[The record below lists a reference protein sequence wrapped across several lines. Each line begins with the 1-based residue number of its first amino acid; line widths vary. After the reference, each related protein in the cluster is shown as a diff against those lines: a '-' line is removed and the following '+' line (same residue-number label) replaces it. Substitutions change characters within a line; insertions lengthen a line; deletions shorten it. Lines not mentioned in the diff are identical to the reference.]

1 MSQKLTQ
8 KLDLR
13 QQQNLVMT
21 PQMQQAIKLL
31 QLNNLELQDY
41 LEEELAQNPLLEKDE
56 KREAA
61 EGDAPDSQQEPP
73 ASEDSDNIKD
83 SFDSWEDEKHEA
95 PAQQDF
101 DSGSSMATVGAGG
114 STDFNDDEGSFQDT
128 LTRPVTLRDHLL
140 EQLQLTLDDPRDRM
154 MGALLID
161 RLDEAGY
168 LRDDPNDLCEQLGC
182 PPERLESLLGE
193 LKHFDPAGVFARDL
207 AECLALQLQE
217 RGEYDA
223 PMQKLIA
230 NLDLVARHDLKK
242 LANLCDVHETALP
255 EMLAELRTLNPKP
268 SAQFE
273 HIVVQTAI
281 PDALMKALPKDVG
294 GGWRVE
300 LNTDTLPRVLVN
312 NQYYTDVTE
321 RTKDKQERE
330 YLTTQLNNA
339 NWLVKA
345 LDQRAQTI
353 LKVASQIVEE
363 QDGFF
368 LYGVE
373 FLKPL
378 TLREVAEAIGMHE
391 STVSRVTTGKF
402 IGTPRGLFELK
413 YFFTSTIEGTDGIAL
428 SSEAVRA
435 KIRNLIDAET
445 AENILSDDD
454 LVELLRKDG
463 VDIARRTIAKYRES
477 MNIGSSVQRRRQ
489 KKSGMSF

>member
-8 KLDLR
+8 SLDLR

-31 QLNNLELQDY
+31 QLNNIELQEF
-41 LEEELAQNPLLEKDE
+41 LEEELSQNPLLEKAE
-56 KREAA
+56 TPTEATA
-61 EGDAPDSQQEPP
+61 EPSE
-73 ASEDSDNIKD
+73 ASESGDNIQE
-83 SFDSWEDEKHEA
+83 SFEDNNWDNDKASAE
-95 PAQQDF
+95 PMQDF
-101 DSGSSMATVGAGG
+101 DGGSAMATVGAGG
-114 STDFNDDEGSFQDT
+114 NTNFDDNEGSFQDT
-128 LTRPVTLRDHLL
+128 LTENKTLRDHLL
-140 EQLQLTLDDPRDRM
+140 DQLKLDAEDSRDLM
-154 MGALLID
+154 MGSLLID

-168 LRDDPNDLCEQLGC
+168 LRDDPVLMAEQLGC
-182 PPERLESLLGE
+182 SQERLQSLLAN
-193 LKHFDPAGVFARDL
+193 LKTFDPPGVFAGNL
-207 AECLALQLQE
+207 AECLALQLAD
-217 RGEYDA
+217 RGTLDA
-223 PMQKLIA
+223 PMQKLLA
-230 NLDLVARHDLKK
+230 NLDLVAKHDLKK
-242 LANLCDVHETALP
+242 LAALCDVHETALP
-255 EMLAELRTLNPKP
+255 EMLGELRTLNPKP
-268 SAQFE
+268 SAEFE
-273 HIVVQTAI
+273 HMVVQTAI
-281 PDALMKALPKDVG
+281 PDVLMKALPKDVG

-312 NQYYTDVTE
+312 NQYYTDVQAKA
-321 RTKDKQERE
+321 KDKQERE

-378 TLREVAEAIGMHE
+378 TLREIAESIAMHE

-413 YFFTSTIEGTDGIAL
+413 YFFSSTIEGTDGTAL

-435 KIRNLIDAET
+435 KIKNLIDAET
-445 AENILSDDD
+445 ADDILSDDD
-454 LVELLRKDG
+454 LVDLLRKDG
-463 VDIARRTIAKYRES
+463 VDIARRTIAKYREA

-489 KKSGMSF
+489 KKSGF

>member
-1 MSQKLTQ
+1 MAPKITQ
-8 KLDLR
+8 SLDLR

-31 QLNNLELQDY
+31 QLSNLELQDF
-41 LEEELAQNPLLEKDE
+41 LEEEMAQNPLLEKAEPADTSETQPEE
-56 KREAA
+56 KSSTE
-61 EGDAPDSQQEPP
+61 EHDTIQDNF
-73 ASEDSDNIKD
+73 SE
-83 SFDSWEDEKHEA
+83 SWEDEA
-95 PAQQDF
+95 PAPSQDF
-101 DSGSSMATVGAGG
+101 DAGSMMATVGAGG
-114 STDFNDDEGSFQDT
+114 RSDFSDEDGGFEDT
-128 LTRPVTLRDHLL
+128 LVKPVTLRDHLL
-140 EQLQLTLDDPRDRM
+140 EQLHLDAEDSRDLM
-154 MGALLID
+154 LGSLLID

-168 LRDDPNDLCEQLGC
+168 LREDPAQLREQLGGTQ
-182 PPERLESLLGE
+182 ERLDAILAR
-193 LKHFDPAGVFARDL
+193 LKTFDPPGVFARDL
-207 AECLALQLQE
+207 SECLSLQLAD
-217 RGEYDA
+217 RGTLDD
-223 PMQKLIA
+223 PMRKLLA
-230 NLDLVARHDLKK
+230 NLDLVAKHDMKK

-273 HIVVQTAI
+273 HVIVQTAV
-281 PDALMKALPKDVG
+281 PDVLMKALPKDVG

-312 NQYYTDVTE
+312 NQYYTDVTAKA
-321 RTKDKQERE
+321 KDKQERE

-339 NWLVKA
+339 TWLVKA

-353 LKVASQIVEE
+353 LKVGSQIVEE

-378 TLREVAEAIGMHE
+378 TLREIAEAIGMHE

-413 YFFTSTIEGTDGIAL
+413 YFFSSTIEGTDGTSL

-445 AENILSDDD
+445 ADNILSDDD
-454 LVELLRKDG
+454 LVDLLKKDG

-489 KKSGMSF
+489 KKSGF

>member
-8 KLDLR
+8 SLDLR

-31 QLNNLELQDY
+31 QLNNIELQAF
-41 LEEELAQNPLLEKDE
+41 LEEEMAQNPLLEKAEPQTDGSHE
-56 KREAA
+56 GEEQASQPEDAA
-61 EGDAPDSQQEPP
+61 DNIGDAFEDNNWDGDKP
-73 ASEDSDNIKD
+73 ATSTQ
-83 SFDSWEDEKHEA
+83 
-95 PAQQDF
+95 QQDF
-101 DSGSSMATVGAGG
+101 DAGSSMATIGAGG
-114 STDFNDDEGSFQDT
+114 RSDFSDGDLDFTDT
-128 LTRPVTLRDHLL
+128 LSETKTLRDHLL
-140 EQLQLTLDDPRDRM
+140 DQLKLDHSDSRDM
-154 MGALLID
+154 MIGALLID

-168 LRDDPNDLCEQLGC
+168 LRDDPETLAAQLGC
-182 PPERLESLLGE
+182 SRERIDALLDT
-193 LKHFDPAGVFARDL
+193 LKGFDPAGVFARDL
-207 AECLALQLQE
+207 AECLSLQLE
-217 RGEYDA
+217 DRGTLDE
-223 PMQKLIA
+223 PMRKLLA
-230 NLDLVARHDLKK
+230 NLDLVARHDMKK
-242 LANLCDVHETALP
+242 LAMLCGVHETVLP
-255 EMLAELRTLNPKP
+255 EMLAELRTLSPKP
-268 SAQFE
+268 SAAFE
-273 HIVVQTAI
+273 HVIVQTAI
-281 PDALMKALPKDVG
+281 PDVLMKALPKDIG

-300 LNTDTLPRVLVN
+300 LNADTLPRVLVN
-312 NQYYTDVTE
+312 NQYYTDVTA

-339 NWLVKA
+339 TWLVRA

-378 TLREVAEAIGMHE
+378 TLREIAEAIGMHE

-413 YFFTSTIEGTDGIAL
+413 YFFSSTIEGTDGSSL

-445 AENILSDDD
+445 ADNILSDDD
-454 LVELLRKDG
+454 LVTLLKKDG
-463 VDIARRTIAKYRES
+463 VDIARRTIAKYREA

-489 KKSGMSF
+489 KKSGL

>member
-31 QLNNLELQDY
+31 QLNNIELQDY

-56 KREAA
+56 KPEPA
-61 EGDAPDSQQEPP
+61 DTQDSQTEPTP
-73 ASEDSDNIKD
+73 SEDSDNIQD
-83 SFDSWEDEKHEA
+83 TFDDAWEDEKHAE
-95 PAQQDF
+95 PPPQDF
-101 DSGSSMATVGAGG
+101 DSGSAMATVGAGG
-114 STDFNDDEGSFQDT
+114 NMEFGDEDGSFQDT
-128 LTRPVTLRDHLL
+128 LTKPVTLRDHLL
-140 EQLQLTLDDPRDRM
+140 EQLQLSADDPRDRM

-168 LRDDPNDLCEQLGC
+168 LRDDPVSLREQLGC
-182 PPERLESLLGE
+182 SQERLDHLLDL
-193 LKHFDPAGVFARDL
+193 LKSFDPAGAFARDL
-207 AECLALQLQE
+207 AECLALQLEE
-217 RGEYDA
+217 RGTYDA
-223 PMQKLIA
+223 PMQKLLA
-230 NLDLVARHDLKK
+230 NLDLVAKHDLKK
-242 LANLCDVHETALP
+242 LATLCDVHETALP

-273 HIVVQTAI
+273 HIIVQTAI

-312 NQYYTDVTE
+312 NQYYTDVTA
-321 RTKDKQERE
+321 RAKDKQERE

-378 TLREVAEAIGMHE
+378 TLREIAEAIGMHE

-413 YFFTSTIEGTDGIAL
+413 YFFSSTIEGTDGVAL

-435 KIRNLIDAET
+435 KIKNLIDQEET
-445 AENILSDDD
+445 GDILSDDD
-454 LVELLRKDG
+454 LVDLLRKDG
-463 VDIARRTIAKYRES
+463 VDIARRTVAKYRES
-477 MNIGSSVQRRRQ
+477 MNIGSSVQRRRR
-489 KKSGMSF
+489 KKT